1 VKDIIMLN
9 AQTVKLNL
17 MSNPNPMNLI
27 EITLP
32 PAEAIPFSLEAW
44 QSGNYEVIYRN
55 GEKPKAIYHILECMR
70 SRNIISVNIDGEIET
85 HDEYGRFVNDNH
97 PRVFDL
103 LLLPKAAAEPLR
115 GKYVVVH
122 KNWIYSEIDIA
133 ECSIHDNPN
142 YHIIHFK

>member
-1 VKDIIMLN
+1 
-9 AQTVKLNL
+9 
-17 MSNPNPMNLI
+17 MNLI

-55 GEKPKAIYHILECMR
+55 GEKPLRVIHVPEMPEYKC
-70 SRNIISVNIDGEIET
+70 SVISINRVGDLW
-85 HDEYGRFVNDNH
+85 HDTEGHQYN
-97 PRVFDL
+97 PSFDL